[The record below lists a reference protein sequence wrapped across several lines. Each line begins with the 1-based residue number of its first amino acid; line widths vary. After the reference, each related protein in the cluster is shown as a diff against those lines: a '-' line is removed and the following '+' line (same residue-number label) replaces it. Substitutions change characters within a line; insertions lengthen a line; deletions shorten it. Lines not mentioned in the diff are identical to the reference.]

1 MNNTKFL
8 RGMGVGVAVGA
19 AIGIAC
25 APKSGMKRST
35 TGKAFKTVTDIMENI
50 ADAIGL

>member
-19 AIGIAC
+19 AIGMAC
-25 APKSGMKRST
+25 MPKSGMKRSPA
-35 TGKAFKTVTDIMENI
+35 GKAFKAVTDVMENI